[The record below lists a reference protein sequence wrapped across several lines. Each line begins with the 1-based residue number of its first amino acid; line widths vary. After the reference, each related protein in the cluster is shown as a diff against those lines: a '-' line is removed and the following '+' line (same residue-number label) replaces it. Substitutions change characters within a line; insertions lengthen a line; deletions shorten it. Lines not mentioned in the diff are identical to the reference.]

1 MATLTFA
8 GIEGQIL
15 ETSPNGNYV
24 TLQLSDRVS
33 IVGTFS
39 NDYNWDEVYESD
51 SGFLAFITYIGTDG
65 SDTHSLFDFIAKNGG
80 YFRKGEEN
88 PRPSKWTD
96 FPKEIKVRGL
106 QPQAVV
112 DLVNYFDNQQWQAA

>member
-24 TLQLSDRVS
+24 TLQLSDRIS

-51 SGFLAFITYIGTDG
+51 SGFLAFITYIGTDD
-65 SDTHSLFDFIAKNGG
+65 SDTHSLFDFVAQQGG
-80 YFRKGEEN
+80 YFREKEQY
-88 PRPSKWTD
+88 PRPSKRTN

-106 QPQAVV
+106 QPQAVI
-112 DLVNYFDNQQWQAA
+112 DLIHRFDTQQWQAA

>member
-1 MATLTFA
+1 METLTFA
-8 GIEGQIL
+8 GIEGTIKHVS
-15 ETSPNGNYV
+15 EHGNYV
-24 TLQLSDRVS
+24 TLQFSDRVT
-33 IVGTFS
+33 IIGTFS
-39 NDYNWDEVYESD
+39 NDYHWDEVDEPH

-65 SDTHSLFDFIAKNGG
+65 SDTRSLFDFIAKNGG

-106 QPQAVV
+106 QPQAVI
-112 DLVNYFDNQQWQAA
+112 DLIHRFDTQQWQAA